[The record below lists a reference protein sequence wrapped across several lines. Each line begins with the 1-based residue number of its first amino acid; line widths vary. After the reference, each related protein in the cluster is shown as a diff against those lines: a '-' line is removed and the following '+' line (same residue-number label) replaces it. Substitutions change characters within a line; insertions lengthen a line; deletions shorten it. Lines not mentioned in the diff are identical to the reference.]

1 MTFNIPSPSIG
12 EVFRNHYPFFVPK
25 YQRGYAWEDEE
36 VSDFINDVKALI
48 ARAKPRGT
56 HFMGGM
62 VNVYIPAP
70 NSVSRRHEVVDG
82 QQRMATVSLAM
93 SNIMSGL
100 SNVASRSTD
109 PTISGACT
117 AKREE

>member
-1 MTFNIPSPSIG
+1 MG

-25 YQRGYAWEDEE
+25 YQRGYAWETEE
-36 VSDFINDVKALI
+36 VADFINDVKALS
-48 ARAKPRGT
+48 ARTRPRT
-56 HFMGGM
+56 PHFMGGM
-62 VNVYIPAP
+62 VNVYIPAA

-100 SNVASRSTD
+100 GTLASGSTD
-109 PTISGACT
+109 PAISGACA
-117 AKREE
+117 AKREEIREAFLD